1 MRKNGFWTFCFAFI
15 PGAGQMYQGYMKRGL
30 SLVSVCAAAI
40 GVASLFYPLVGFAFG
55 VGCIVWMYSF
65 FDTFNLRSQLLT
77 GDAPADDYLFH
88 LGQDA
93 SFTRFFKVRHK
104 LFGWALV
111 AVGLYTLYDQLVMDL
126 LARLYWRL
134 ENQWVVQVLYNIL
147 DKVPTVLICLALI
160 ALGVWLVRGP
170 QKKQPFAEDPDEM
183 EAFSEYATRED
194 DPHDGQDD

>member
-93 SFTRFFKVRHK
+93 SFTRFFKARHK

-111 AVGLYTLYDQLVMDL
+111 AVGLYTLYDELVMDL

>member
-93 SFTRFFKVRHK
+93 SFTRFFKARHK

-194 DPHDGQDD
+194 DPHDEQDE

>member
-1 MRKNGFWTFCFAFI
+1 
-15 PGAGQMYQGYMKRGL
+15 
-30 SLVSVCAAAI
+30 
-40 GVASLFYPLVGFAFG
+40 
-55 VGCIVWMYSF
+55 
-65 FDTFNLRSQLLT
+65 
-77 GDAPADDYLFH
+77 
-88 LGQDA
+88 
-93 SFTRFFKVRHK
+93 
-104 LFGWALV
+104 
-111 AVGLYTLYDQLVMDL
+111 MDL

-194 DPHDGQDD
+194 DPHDGQDE

>member
-93 SFTRFFKVRHK
+93 SFTRFFKARHK

-194 DPHDGQDD
+194 DPHDGQDE